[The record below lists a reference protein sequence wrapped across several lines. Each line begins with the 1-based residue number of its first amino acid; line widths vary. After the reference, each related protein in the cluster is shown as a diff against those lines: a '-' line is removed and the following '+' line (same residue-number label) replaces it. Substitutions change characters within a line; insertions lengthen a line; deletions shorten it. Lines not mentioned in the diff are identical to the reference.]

1 MNTIVWVND
10 DCLSLSNP
18 ALARYP
24 FAPALFV
31 FDPKWTETVT
41 LKRIQF
47 VYECLL
53 ELPVTII
60 KGDPVQILAA
70 FAQQHQATRLV
81 STATPDPRLQ
91 QVFTSLNSLEI
102 TTEILA
108 VEEFVPVKGAVDLKR
123 FSRYWKRIQAAALSA
138 ENSRL

>member
-1 MNTIVWVND
+1 MNTIVWIHD

-18 ALARYP
+18 ALAKYP
-24 FAPALFV
+24 LAPALFI

-53 ELPVTII
+53 ELPVII
-60 KGDPVQILAA
+60 LKGDPVESISA
-70 FAQQHQATRLV
+70 FAGRQQATHVV

-91 QVFTSLNSLEI
+91 QVFTGLNARDM
-102 TTEILA
+102 TTEI
-108 VEEFVPVKGAVDLKR
+108 VELEPFVAVKGRVDLKR
-123 FSRYWKRIQAAALSA
+123 FSQYWKRIQAAALGA
-138 ENSRL
+138 E

>member
-24 FAPALFV
+24 LAPALFV
-31 FDPKWTETVT
+31 FDPKWTETVA
-41 LKRIQF
+41 LKRVQF

-60 KGDPVQILAA
+60 KGDPVQTISA
-70 FAQQHQATRLV
+70 FARQHQATHLV

-91 QVFTSLNSLEI
+91 QVLTGLNAMAI
-102 TTEILA
+102 TIEILIPESFVA
-108 VEEFVPVKGAVDLKR
+108 VQGHVDLKR
-123 FSRYWKRIQAAALSA
+123 FSRYWKRIQAAALTA
-138 ENSRL
+138 

>member
-1 MNTIVWVND
+1 MNSIVWIND

-18 ALARYP
+18 ALAKYP
-24 FAPALFV
+24 EAPALFV

-53 ELPVTII
+53 ELPVTIF
-60 KGDPVQILAA
+60 KGDPVETISA
-70 FAQQHQATRLV
+70 FACQHQATHVV

-91 QVFTSLNSLEI
+91 QVLTGLNSMAM
-102 TTEILA
+102 TTEILE
-108 VEEFVPVKGAVDLKR
+108 VEPFVAVKGRVDLKR
-123 FSRYWKRIQAAALSA
+123 FSQYWKRIQAAAFEA
-138 ENSRL
+138 E